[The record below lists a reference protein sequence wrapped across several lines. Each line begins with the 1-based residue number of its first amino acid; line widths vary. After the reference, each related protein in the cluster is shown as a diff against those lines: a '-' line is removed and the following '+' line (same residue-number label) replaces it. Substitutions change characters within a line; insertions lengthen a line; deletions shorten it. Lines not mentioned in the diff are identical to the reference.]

1 MKLYLLTFLFFT
13 IQIGISSAQDKAMDD
28 KSELPKMKTE
38 SLQLSAEIDL
48 YPNPATDYINV
59 SIKDS
64 RLKNVS
70 FEMYN
75 IIGNKL
81 DVDLAQISSN
91 NYKINIEKF
100 NSGYYLLIVKDPVSR
115 FNKAF
120 KFRKQ

>member
-1 MKLYLLTFLFFT
+1 MKIFLLTFLLVVT
-13 IQIGISSAQDKAMDD
+13 QIGISSGQDKTIDN

-59 SIKDS
+59 AIKDS
-64 RLKNVS
+64 RLKDVT

-81 DVDLAQISSN
+81 DVDLAQTSSN
-91 NYKINIEKF
+91 NYKINIENF
-100 NSGYYLLIVKDPVSR
+100 NSGYYLLIVKDQVAR